1 MGRPLA
7 ATHWRRPGPDAR
19 RLSPDRDLCSGC
31 LHAPTRSAAPAS
43 VADPAPDAELWRCIP
58 VPGPVV
64 TEGRN
69 ARPVGACRAL
79 RATGGGGRSKAAPT
93 LRNAAKLERLLGRLP
108 APGGET
114 GDSGISRGR
123 RDPGAAGQSSSGPQ
137 GAHSARVS
145 RRLGWTDQE
154 VNGIPA
160 RSAAPSAHSSMPS
173 SDPSGGGD
181 AASSHHHRS
190 HPAASPP
197 WADPTSP

>member
-69 ARPVGACRAL
+69 ARPVGACREL
-79 RATGGGGRSKAAPT
+79 RATGGGGGARRRPLSGTRPNLSACSEGCR
-93 LRNAAKLERLLGRLP
+93 LQVAKP
-108 APGGET
+108 ET
-114 GDSGISRGR
+114 R
-123 RDPGAAGQSSSGPQ
+123 AY
-137 GAHSARVS
+137 
-145 RRLGWTDQE
+145 QE
-154 VNGIPA
+154 DVGIPA
-160 RSAAPSAHSSMPS
+160 RPGSQVPGRKVRTRRASLGDSDGRIKRSTGFPPAAPPPPHTAPCRR
-173 SDPSGGGD
+173 
-181 AASSHHHRS
+181 AT
-190 HPAASPP
+190 PAAAATPP
-197 WADPTSP
+197 APTTTPPTLRPPRRGPI

>member
-43 VADPAPDAELWRCIP
+43 VADPAPDAELWRCTP

-69 ARPVGACRAL
+69 AHPVGACREL
-79 RATGGGGRSKAAPT
+79 RATGGGGGARRRPLSGTRPNLSACSEGCR
-93 LRNAAKLERLLGRLP
+93 LQVAKPETRAYQEDVGIPARPGSQVPGRKVR
-108 APGGET
+108 T
-114 GDSGISRGR
+114 R
-123 RDPGAAGQSSSGPQ
+123 RVP
-137 GAHSARVS
+137 
-145 RRLGWTDQE
+145 RRLGWTNQE
-154 VNGIPA
+154 VSGIPA

>member
-114 GDSGISRGR
+114 GDSGIRRRTDSGGSRRGR
-123 RDPGAAGQSSSGPQ
+123 AVKFRAARCALGASLGDSDGRIKRSAGSPP
-137 GAHSARVS
+137 AAPPPPHTAPCR
-145 RRLGWTDQE
+145 RATPAAAATPPAPTTTPPTLRPPRLGP
-154 VNGIPA
+154 I
-160 RSAAPSAHSSMPS
+160 
-173 SDPSGGGD
+173 
-181 AASSHHHRS
+181 
-190 HPAASPP
+190 
-197 WADPTSP
+197 